1 MPIASDECS
10 LHKAVMDEMSFTE
23 LGFPGLAYVL
33 GRMRQTTTIGLPL
46 PANEQSHEVE
56 KMV

>member
-1 MPIASDECS
+1 
-10 LHKAVMDEMSFTE
+10 MDEMSFTE